1 MRRAALS
8 SSSGF
13 ALTVRSHLP
22 IILPFTFDGS
32 NSSAWQSSLSR
43 FPRASTNT
51 AHTTESPG
59 AMSRPEIA
67 DFFERGFICQSSTAY
82 SSVSAA

>member
-13 ALTVRSHLP
+13 SLTVRSHRP
-22 IILPFTFDGS
+22 IILPSILEGS

-43 FPRASTNT
+43 FPRPSTNT
-51 AHTTESPG
+51 AHTTESP
-59 AMSRPEIA
+59 AEMSRPEMA
-67 DFFERGFICQSSTAY
+67 DFLERGFICQSSTDY